1 MKLMPIAPEKLIRA
15 LERAGFE
22 KIRQRGSHVFLK
34 HPDGR
39 ATVVPVHKGEDIGRG
54 LLRKIMR
61 DAKLTEKNLWSLLK
75 GDKSSLHLLE
85 LNRNEINM
93 NVIKFPN

>member
-1 MKLMPIAPEKLIRA
+1 MPIAPEKLIRA

-61 DAKLTEKNLWSLLK
+61 DAKLTREEFM
-75 GDKSSLHLLE
+75 E
-85 LNRNEINM
+85 LIEGR
-93 NVIKFPN
+93 